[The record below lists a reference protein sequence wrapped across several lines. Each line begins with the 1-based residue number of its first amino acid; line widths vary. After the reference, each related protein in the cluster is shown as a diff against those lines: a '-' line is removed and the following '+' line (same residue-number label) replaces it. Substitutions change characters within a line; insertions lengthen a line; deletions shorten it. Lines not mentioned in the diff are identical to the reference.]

1 MVQHLYISGK
11 CLLYL
16 VDFPNCCYNLGK
28 FQVIFN
34 NVSLIKPLTRKKKKI
49 GRDREIWNNF
59 VSEGSKDP
67 STKAAHQMPN
77 QIPGL
82 TS

>member
-34 NVSLIKPLTRKKKKI
+34 NVSLIKPLTRKKKKLA
-49 GRDREIWNNF
+49 EIERF
-59 VSEGSKDP
+59 GIILSAKAVRTP
-67 STKAAHQMPN
+67 ARRPHTKCQTKS
-77 QIPGL
+77 L
-82 TS
+82 V